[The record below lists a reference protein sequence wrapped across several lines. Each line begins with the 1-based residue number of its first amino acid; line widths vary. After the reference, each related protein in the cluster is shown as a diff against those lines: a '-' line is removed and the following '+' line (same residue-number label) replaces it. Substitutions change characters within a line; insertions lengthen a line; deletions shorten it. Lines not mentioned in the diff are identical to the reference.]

1 MNQSQ
6 SLTANSK
13 ISPWLARVIYPL
25 GTYVVIPSFFGKI
38 EITGQENIPTK
49 NPVIVAPTH
58 RSRWDALLVP
68 YAVGKMVSGRYTRF
82 MVSANEVSGLQ
93 GWFISRLGGFPVD
106 TEKPGVDSL
115 RHSVELLQDDQMLVI
130 FPEGNIFRDLVE
142 PANTV
147 RKVHP
152 LKRGVA
158 RIALDVIENKPEKEV
173 NILPVSLKYS
183 DSVPSWGADVKIDI
197 GVPLNAAEYLEDS
210 IRRSSQ
216 NLTKA
221 LEEKLQQLHQS
232 STEEKTLI
240 SS

>member
-1 MNQSQ
+1 MTQSQ
-6 SLTANSK
+6 LSTANSR
-13 ISPWLARVIYPL
+13 ISPWLARLIYPL

-38 EITGQENIPTK
+38 EITGQENIPLK

-82 MVSANEVSGLQ
+82 MVSANEVTGLQ
-93 GWFISRLGGFPVD
+93 GWFIRRLGGFPVD

-115 RHSVELLQDDQMLVI
+115 RHSVELLQEDEMLVI
-130 FPEGNIFRDLVE
+130 FPEGNIFRD
-142 PANTV
+142 
-147 RKVHP
+147 RQVHS

-158 RIALDVIENKPEKEV
+158 RIALDVIEDNPGTEV
-173 NILPVSLKYS
+173 NILPVSLRYS
-183 DSVPSWGADVKIDI
+183 DPFPSWGANVKIDI

-216 NLTKA
+216 KLTQA
-221 LEEKLQQLHQS
+221 LEEKLRQLYELPAV
-232 STEEKTLI
+232 EEALI
-240 SS
+240 AP